1 MSYGGK
7 KTLFLSTAFRLKWY
21 SLFLFFFFFFFL
33 GGGKN
38 GEKMSYKKWVFPI
51 VDPN

>member
-21 SLFLFFFFFFFL
+21 SLFLFFFFFFFF
-33 GGGKN
+33 GGGEKWRKN
-38 GEKMSYKKWVFPI
+38 ELKKVGI
-51 VDPN
+51 SHC